1 MKEVEIN
8 YLLFLNVQNV
18 KGTNWYEVRYM
29 EIFYHFWLGI
39 KGSRGLK
46 ILTTKK
52 KVNYS
57 SLSTSIINKVYVSNK
72 TKQFFSHHIKK
83 DALLKQ
89 SNICQ
94 CSKDAS
100 IGQQITDFKHKSR
113 ATITSASISSISCS
127 ITTATSTTT

>member
-18 KGTNWYEVRYM
+18 KGTNWYGVWYV

-52 KVNYS
+52 KANYS

-72 TKQFFSHHIKK
+72 TKQFLSHHLYLNK
-83 DALLKQ
+83 ATY
-89 SNICQ
+89 
-94 CSKDAS
+94 AS
-100 IGQQITDFKHKSR
+100 VPKMQ
-113 ATITSASISSISCS
+113 A
-127 ITTATSTTT
+127 

>member
-18 KGTNWYEVRYM
+18 KGTNWYGVWYM

-52 KVNYS
+52 KANYS
-57 SLSTSIINKVYVSNK
+57 SLSTSIINKGYVSNK
-72 TKQFFSHHIKK
+72 TKQFLSHH
-83 DALLKQ
+83 ALLKQ

-113 ATITSASISSISCS
+113 ATITSASIFSISCS
-127 ITTATSTTT
+127 ITTTTSTTT